1 MSEQRIC
8 GQLIESAAR
17 RRRGTRPLVAS
28 VVTHGAL
35 IALAVAGTRHPR
47 VYRARHEPVEA
58 VQLARLSPAPA
69 PRTAQPTHAAPAPR
83 GFQVLQAP
91 DIATTLPPV
100 DLTQPATVAEN
111 FTGKGIA
118 GGIAGGVAAAELRDV
133 GPGYIESS
141 VADDAPYLLPGQIG
155 PDYPDVLRDAAPD
168 GYVLVRFVLDTL
180 GNVEPPT
187 LAVVQATHPL
197 FVRSVQSALTRLHF
211 APARFSGKRVRAR
224 MEQRFEFHLAGR

>member
-1 MSEQRIC
+1 M
-8 GQLIESAAR
+8 
-17 RRRGTRPLVAS
+17 RPVLVS
-28 VVTHGAL
+28 VVAHGAL
-35 IALAVAGTRHPR
+35 IALAIAGSGHPR
-47 VYRARHEPVEA
+47 MYRGRHEVVEA
-58 VQLARLSPAPA
+58 VQLARLSPAATPHVA
-69 PRTAQPTHAAPAPR
+69 RATPAAPPPR

-91 DIATTLPPV
+91 ELSTTLPPV
-100 DLTQPATVAEN
+100 DVTRPATVVED
-111 FTGKGIA
+111 FSGKGIA
-118 GGIAGGVAAAELRDV
+118 GGKSGGVAAAQLRDV
-133 GPGYIESS
+133 GPWFIESS

-168 GYVLVRFVLDTL
+168 GYVLVQFILDTL

-197 FVRSVQSALTRLHF
+197 FVSSVRSALTRLHF